1 MAAAVIV
8 SVALGIW
15 VGAAY
20 IRNKVAWDSA
30 RTAKGRLDAAKKR
43 RWSSALGMLWPIG
56 GFIVLGALA
65 LPSGDHVALTSDG
78 AISSAFFTLSISAL
92 LLGGWLVFRY
102 ADTARTWKGMGESK
116 AALGAARKKRWAA
129 LWPAVLAVVVLFGV
143 VVALVTA
150 QPG

>member
-1 MAAAVIV
+1 M
-8 SVALGIW
+8 
-15 VGAAY
+15 
-20 IRNKVAWDSA
+20 
-30 RTAKGRLDAAKKR
+30 
-43 RWSSALGMLWPIG
+43 
-56 GFIVLGALA
+56 
-65 LPSGDHVALTSDG
+65 TSDG

>member
-56 GFIVLGALA
+56 ASLPAHSFYRRGGKPPVLA
-65 LPSGDHVALTSDG
+65 L
-78 AISSAFFTLSISAL
+78 
-92 LLGGWLVFRY
+92 R
-102 ADTARTWKGMGESK
+102 
-116 AALGAARKKRWAA
+116 
-129 LWPAVLAVVVLFGV
+129 
-143 VVALVTA
+143 
-150 QPG
+150 